1 MASDFRL
8 HDASATRALLPA
20 AALVEAVA
28 AAMRARR
35 AGTLQAPP
43 RSVLSLAGGQGSYLA
58 MPAAD
63 DRLAICKLLSVHP
76 GNPARGLPTIHGQVL
91 VSDARTG
98 VPQALLDGPT
108 VTARRTAAVSLIA
121 LRRFGMPGAGRQIA
135 LIGAGPQALEHA
147 RMLAELGWAGGLRI
161 VARQPGSAQRL
172 AQTLRD
178 EGLLLECVTP
188 ATVADALTDADAVIC
203 LTTATAPVLPAQLP
217 AAMLVIGAGAFKP
230 QMAEIAP
237 GLLATRTIVVDDLD
251 GARHEAG
258 DLLQAG
264 VDWQQVSELAD
275 WLDLEASGKSAAPA
289 GVVVKTVGQAAWD
302 LAAAHV
308 AIGSLECR
316 A

>member
-1 MASDFRL
+1 MAAAFAL
-8 HDASATRALLPA
+8 HDATATRELLPA
-20 AALVEAVA
+20 AALVDAVA

-43 RSVLSLAGGQGSYLA
+43 RLVLPLAGGQGSYLA

-63 DRLAICKLLSVHP
+63 ARLAICKLVSVHP
-76 GNPARGLPTIHGQVL
+76 DNPARGLPTIHGQVL
-91 VSDARTG
+91 VSDAANG
-98 VPQALLDGPT
+98 VPLALLDGPT
-108 VTARRTAAVSLIA
+108 VTARRTAAVSLLA
-121 LRRFGMPGAGRQIA
+121 LRLFGTPGVGNQVT

-147 RMLAELGWAGGLRI
+147 RMLAELGWAGRLHL

-178 EGLLLECVTP
+178 EGQPAECVVH
-188 ATVADALTDADAVIC
+188 ASVSGALAGCEAVIC
-203 LTTATAPVLPAQLP
+203 LTTATAPVLPEQLP
-217 AAMLVIGAGAFKP
+217 AATLVIGAGAFKP
-230 QMAEIAP
+230 QMAEISP
-237 GLLATRTIVVDDLD
+237 GLLAMRTIVVDDLD

-264 VDWQQVSELAD
+264 VDWQRVSELAD
-275 WLDLEASGKSAAPA
+275 WLDGGVARSPH

-308 AIGSLECR
+308 AMASLECR